1 MYWTVGEESGK
12 RRRRMIGRGV
22 AVVILSIALF
32 AVVFLVAGLAGLL
45 LTGNLERAG
54 LIGGVCGF
62 AAAWLTN
69 TVYIVGRRTGGET
82 RREAGNPEDESEDGA
97 NRR

>member
-1 MYWTVGEESGK
+1 MSFLTYWTVGEESGK
-12 RRRRMIGRGV
+12 RKRRMIGRGV

-45 LTGNLERAG
+45 LTGSFERAG

-62 AAAWLTN
+62 AAAC
-69 TVYIVGRRTGGET
+69 
-82 RREAGNPEDESEDGA
+82 
-97 NRR
+97 

>member
-1 MYWTVGEESGK
+1 
-12 RRRRMIGRGV
+12 MIGRGV

-54 LIGGVCGF
+54 LIGGVCSF
-62 AAAWLTN
+62 AATWLTN
-69 TVYIVGRRTGGET
+69 TIYIVGRRTGGEA
-82 RREAGNPEDESEDGA
+82 RREAGNGKEGSGDAGRP
-97 NRR
+97 RPR